1 MFVTIKFFEL
11 SFNWT
16 MAGNIQGFQRL
27 AGMLRSWLN
36 YNIKSLQYRLR
47 LLELILSVRKLKLVF
62 FITTYIWVDLTSMIM
77 GRCFHLV
84 TLKQREIF

>member
-27 AGMLRSWLN
+27 ARRLKGWLT
-36 YNIKSLQYRLR
+36 YDTKSLRYRLH
-47 LLELILSVRKLKLVF
+47 LLEMKLVRKLKLVF
-62 FITTYIWVDLTSMIM
+62 SIITYKWVDSTNMIM
-77 GRCFHLV
+77 GRCFRLV